1 MSPLSRELFDEWSD
15 FQTRK
20 WFMELYHKLI
30 KKGPQYAYMII
41 DSNGGKHSQN
51 KIVYKMVDSEP
62 QVFELD

>member
-1 MSPLSRELFDEWSD
+1 
-15 FQTRK
+15 
-20 WFMELYHKLI
+20 MELYHKLV